1 MNFISVNENLEAN
14 LDIKGPNEKNI
25 TPHSESFQSVLLHLI
40 VSHPK
45 IKSFQTKW

>member
-25 TPHSESFQSVLLHLI
+25 TPICNLI
-40 VSHPK
+40 KLRFFIFK
-45 IKSFQTKW
+45 IILKSKFNLS